1 MLLAMLNAAAAAV
14 LFSGSVEGKGKKFVS
29 ANMRRMGVM

>member
-1 MLLAMLNAAAAAV
+1 MLHAAAAAAV
-14 LFSGSVEGKGKKFVS
+14 LFSGNIEGKGKEFVT